1 MKIAEKPVYTGF
13 IGTINYREW
22 LIGQALKNPSLN
34 LNDGAGVVNVD
45 KIIKTVDILLEKL
58 ESKCVK

>member
-22 LIGQALKNPSLN
+22 LIGQALKNPSIH
-34 LNDGAGVVNVD
+34 LNDGAAAVD
-45 KIIKTVDILLEKL
+45 EVIRTVDILLEKL
-58 ESKCVK
+58 ESKCEKQK